1 MARKTRCRLSVPLTA
16 AFFGVSMICSGF
28 MAPMQVHAEEASKV
42 TSTEELTTFMDVI
55 KRDGQIGHSEYSV
68 NVFTEAKN
76 GISFLVYDRKGEGS
90 GATDNQDEAE
100 EKVSE
105 AFANVAMTTL
115 TGDDYLN
122 IRISPAIDAE
132 VVGKLYAGGTAE
144 IVEVD
149 GDGGW
154 THIASG
160 SVDGWVSSEYIVTG
174 LDAEKLAFEVCNQI
188 ATVQADGLK
197 VRETAD
203 PEGAVLNVVYQNETY
218 KVLER
223 QGEWVKIEIKA
234 GQSGYVAAEFVSIEL
249 KTGKAISIAEELEAI
264 RIQQEKEAEEARRA
278 EQERQRRA
286 AEQSAASSQATNDRV
301 NVPTTTGPSTPANV
315 DDAYLLACICR
326 VEAGSY
332 DGMLAVAN
340 VVLNRV
346 RSGAFPGSVS
356 GVIYQSGQFATG
368 GTFQSY
374 LANGPGGTAIQAAN
388 DALAGVNN
396 VGGYLYFRSA
406 STANTASYSSYTMIG
421 GNCFYQR

>member
-1 MARKTRCRLSVPLTA
+1 MARKTRCRLSSSLTA
-16 AFFGVSMICSGF
+16 AFFGVSMICAGF
-28 MAPMQVHAEEASKV
+28 IPPMQVHAEETSKV

-55 KRDGQIGHSEYSV
+55 KREGQTGHSEYSV
-68 NVFTEAKN
+68 SVFTEAKN
-76 GISFLVYDRKGEGS
+76 GISFLIYDRKGEAS
-90 GATDNQDEAE
+90 GADNQVEAE

-122 IRISPAIDAE
+122 IRVSPAIDADLA
-132 VVGKLYAGGTAE
+132 GKLYAGGTAE

-149 GDGGW
+149 EDGGW
-154 THIASG
+154 THITSG
-160 SVDGWVSSEYIVTG
+160 SVDGWVSNEYIVTG
-174 LDAEKLAFEVCNQI
+174 LEAEKLAFEVCDQI

-203 PEGAVLNVVYQNETY
+203 PEAAVLNVVYQNETY

-223 QGEWVKIEIKA
+223 QDEWVKIETSA
-234 GQSGYVAAEFVSIEL
+234 GSGYVSAEFVSVEL
-249 KTGKAISIAEELEAI
+249 KTGKAISIEEELEAI

-278 EQERQRRA
+278 EQERERQAAQQRA
-286 AEQSAASSQATNDRV
+286 ASQQAANNHVS
-301 NVPTTTGPSTPANV
+301 VPTTTGPATPANV

-340 VVLNRV
+340 VILNRV
-346 RSGAFPGSVS
+346 NSGSFPGSIS
-356 GVIYQSGQFATG
+356 GVVYQSGQFATG

-388 DALAGVNN
+388 DALSGVNN

-406 STANTASYSSYTMIG
+406 STANTASYSSYTIIG